1 MSHLFFTQ
9 HQDLL
14 EQAVRAI
21 NTRGYWSP
29 FPEIPSG
36 KIYGENAN
44 DDGKAAFQGR
54 LKKSFPL
61 DEPGITGQIGAEISP
76 YGFPL
81 EISYPKVDL
90 DALFSGIDAA
100 AKSWQSAEPEIWVG
114 VALEILHRLNR
125 RSFEIAYAVMHTTG
139 QAFMMAF
146 QAGAPHAQDR
156 GLEAVAYAWT
166 EMNRIVWLLAIV
178 SW

>member
-36 KIYGENAN
+36 KLYGENAN
-44 DDGKAAFQGR
+44 DAGKAAFQDR

-81 EISYPKVDL
+81 GIRYPKVDL
-90 DALFSGIDAA
+90 DALFSGIKTAT
-100 AKSWQSAEPEIWVG
+100 KSWRSADPETWVG
-114 VALEILHRLNR
+114 VALEILHRTPA
-125 RSFEIAYAVMHTTG
+125 RSARDSRSSVS
-139 QAFMMAF
+139 
-146 QAGAPHAQDR
+146 
-156 GLEAVAYAWT
+156 
-166 EMNRIVWLLAIV
+166 AIFV
-178 SW
+178 VNGHSQ

>member
-1 MSHLFFTQ
+1 MSHLFFTE

-29 FPEIPSG
+29 FPEVPSG

-44 DDGKAAFQGR
+44 DAGKAAFQDR

-81 EISYPKVDL
+81 GIRYPKVDL
-90 DALFSGIDAA
+90 DALFSGIETA
-100 AKSWQSAEPEIWVG
+100 AKSWQSADPEMWVG

-146 QAGAPHAQDR
+146 QAGGPHAQDR
-156 GLEAVAYAWT
+156 GLEADAGRNHKARTSRSKWKNGT
-166 EMNRIVWLLAIV
+166 E
-178 SW
+178 